1 MTSIDL
7 NIHVPGNTNANAL
20 NAAVVNPVASKEE
33 LRFAA
38 TEAQLEIWL
47 SSQQSVEANCACNE
61 ITSLKLSGDLDRD
74 ALSVALKAVIARHD
88 SLRAMFSADGTQM
101 IIQPTI
107 EFKCD
112 DFDWSDQDEA
122 DLEISR
128 LKLLQAQA
136 CIPFDLQNG
145 PLFRASLQKTGP
157 QEFYLTV
164 AAHHIVLDGWS
175 LGVLVRDLGHFYDAA
190 RGLNPE
196 KLPAA
201 ISYQEH
207 SKAMTEYFAT
217 QQAHEDEQFW
227 MEQFEDLVPGLDLP
241 IESKR
246 PALRTYFARRY
257 DHHLSAELMLSIKQL
272 GAKAGCSVFNTLL
285 TAFESFVARISNNHE
300 FCVGI
305 PTAGQLA
312 MDQPELIGH
321 CVNTMPYRAHV
332 DLDGTFNEQL
342 KKTRSRILDAFDHQR
357 YTFGKILSKVA
368 PRRDPSRAPMLAI
381 SFNVDPAIDTSQI
394 GFDGLDVEVHV
405 EPRMFENFEWFVNG
419 IVNADKSVDFQVQYN
434 TDLFSSVRMESLF
447 NGFEGF
453 LTALILQNGECKLGE
468 LPVLSIEQRE
478 KVLVEWNQTER
489 NYTAASSLHAE
500 LSRQAN
506 LTPDNVAVQF
516 GEASLT
522 YRELEEQS
530 NRFANF
536 INGQGVGQGDL
547 VGICVPRSELM
558 LTVVFGILK
567 SGAGYVPLDPAF
579 PADRLKYMCDHSGL
593 KLVVGADDVRDLASS
608 FGKPIVT
615 LEQFTN
621 ASDLS
626 NQSLNVET
634 KPGDTCYVI
643 YTSGSTGIPKGVD
656 VPHGAVVNFLYSM
669 AEQPGFTGTDKVLA
683 VTTLSFDISVLE
695 LYLPLLVGGTT
706 VVMTKEATMDGGQ
719 LIDAID
725 KHGITLFQ
733 STPATLRMMIAIG
746 WKGKKGLKVLC
757 GGEPMPTD
765 LVKPLLDR
773 CAEFWN
779 MYGPTETTVWSSVYR
794 ITDAA
799 APILIG
805 KPIANTQIYL
815 LDQNMQPV
823 PVGSD
828 GEIYIGGAGVTLGY
842 LNQADLTSERFVENR
857 YYNPFVDY
865 CNHRLYK
872 TGDLG
877 RYRRDG
883 NIQFLRRNDKQVKV
897 RGFRIELGEI
907 ESALKSFKGI
917 SQAVAIV
924 REDNPGDTRLVA
936 YWIAERGFEASSNDL
951 RNSLRDSLPYYM
963 VPQHFVQLD
972 AMPETANRKIDYN
985 ALPAPNATNEPTTE
999 DELQLPATAI
1009 EKFVASVWQ
1018 DALEIEEEV
1027 ELNDN
1032 FFDLGGHSL
1041 LVMKAIAAIEE
1052 RTGAKLAPPDFLM
1065 GTLEQ
1070 LADKVNEKAETL
1082 DGELATAEAGVD
1094 QLGSTTSDVASDSTK
1109 SGESTE
1115 STGSAKTVTTDETP
1129 STNVTEKQDSSPSL
1143 FKRITGFWD

>member
-1 MTSIDL
+1 
-7 NIHVPGNTNANAL
+7 
-20 NAAVVNPVASKEE
+20 
-33 LRFAA
+33 
-38 TEAQLEIWL
+38 
-47 SSQQSVEANCACNE
+47 
-61 ITSLKLSGDLDRD
+61 
-74 ALSVALKAVIARHD
+74 
-88 SLRAMFSADGTQM
+88 
-101 IIQPTI
+101 
-107 EFKCD
+107 
-112 DFDWSDQDEA
+112 
-122 DLEISR
+122 
-128 LKLLQAQA
+128 
-136 CIPFDLQNG
+136 
-145 PLFRASLQKTGP
+145 
-157 QEFYLTV
+157 
-164 AAHHIVLDGWS
+164 
-175 LGVLVRDLGHFYDAA
+175 
-190 RGLNPE
+190 
-196 KLPAA
+196 
-201 ISYQEH
+201 
-207 SKAMTEYFAT
+207 
-217 QQAHEDEQFW
+217 
-227 MEQFEDLVPGLDLP
+227 
-241 IESKR
+241 
-246 PALRTYFARRY
+246 
-257 DHHLSAELMLSIKQL
+257 
-272 GAKAGCSVFNTLL
+272 
-285 TAFESFVARISNNHE
+285 
-300 FCVGI
+300 
-305 PTAGQLA
+305 
-312 MDQPELIGH
+312 
-321 CVNTMPYRAHV
+321 
-332 DLDGTFNEQL
+332 
-342 KKTRSRILDAFDHQR
+342 
-357 YTFGKILSKVA
+357 
-368 PRRDPSRAPMLAI
+368 
-381 SFNVDPAIDTSQI
+381 
-394 GFDGLDVEVHV
+394 
-405 EPRMFENFEWFVNG
+405 
-419 IVNADKSVDFQVQYN
+419 
-434 TDLFSSVRMESLF
+434 
-447 NGFEGF
+447 
-453 LTALILQNGECKLGE
+453 
-468 LPVLSIEQRE
+468 
-478 KVLVEWNQTER
+478 
-489 NYTAASSLHAE
+489 
-500 LSRQAN
+500 
-506 LTPDNVAVQF
+506 
-516 GEASLT
+516 
-522 YRELEEQS
+522 
-530 NRFANF
+530 
-536 INGQGVGQGDL
+536 
-547 VGICVPRSELM
+547 
-558 LTVVFGILK
+558 
-567 SGAGYVPLDPAF
+567 
-579 PADRLKYMCDHSGL
+579 
-593 KLVVGADDVRDLASS
+593 
-608 FGKPIVT
+608 
-615 LEQFTN
+615 
-621 ASDLS
+621 
-626 NQSLNVET
+626 
-634 KPGDTCYVI
+634 
-643 YTSGSTGIPKGVD
+643 
-656 VPHGAVVNFLYSM
+656 
-669 AEQPGFTGTDKVLA
+669 
-683 VTTLSFDISVLE
+683 
-695 LYLPLLVGGTT
+695 
-706 VVMTKEATMDGGQ
+706 MDGGQ